1 LPWKTNYLA
10 NEKENSSMKVA
21 VVWNHDHSG
30 IINRFGAPCPEKY
43 GTKAIANVVTALQE
57 VGHEV
62 LLCEADKHLLAT
74 LERFMPPGLDT
85 PEGMVYNL
93 AYGIQGEC
101 RYTHLPAMLEM
112 AGVPYT
118 GSGPLGHA
126 LALDKVVTKVLMR
139 DAGIPTPEF
148 RVMLTGRED
157 TTGMRFPLVV
167 KPRHESTSFGL
178 ELVHDAASLEQAVR
192 AIVERYRQGALVEEY
207 IDGREVCIGLLGN
220 EPPEILP
227 AVEQDFGT
235 RAQRILTWADKMHTG
250 IAEPDKICP
259 APLSEEFAARL
270 RKIALATFHAC
281 HCRDYARVDIRID
294 HDGNPFVLEINSMA
308 SLGLGGSYMLA
319 AANAGYTPASLA
331 RRILDVAHTR
341 YFGIPAPLSSESD
354 AAHEVPVFEVTGGA
368 RRERDTGELQMQAAM
383 RA

>member
-1 LPWKTNYLA
+1 
-10 NEKENSSMKVA
+10 MKVA
-21 VVWNHDHSG
+21 VVWNQDHSG

-43 GTKAIANVVTALQE
+43 GVKAIANVVAALQE

-62 LLCEADKHLLAT
+62 LLCEADKHLFAK
-74 LERFMPPGLDT
+74 LEHFMPPRADGT
-85 PEGMVYNL
+85 PDGIAYNL

-101 RYTHLPAMLEM
+101 RYTHLPSMLEM

-118 GSGPLGHA
+118 GSGPLGHT
-126 LALDKVVTKVLMR
+126 LALDKVVTKILMR
-139 DAGIPTPEF
+139 HAGIPTPEF
-148 RVMLTGRED
+148 RVMLTGHED
-157 TTGMRFPLVV
+157 TAGMRFPLVV

-178 ELVHDAASLEQAVR
+178 ELVHDSASLERAVR

-227 AVEQDFGT
+227 AVEQEFGT
-235 RAQRILTWADKMHTG
+235 RAQRILTWADKMHTEV
-250 IAEPDKICP
+250 AEPDKICP
-259 APLSEEFAARL
+259 APLAVPLAAQL
-270 RKIALATFHAC
+270 RTIALATFQAC

-294 HDGNPFVLEINSMA
+294 HDGCPFVLEINSMA

-331 RRILDVAHTR
+331 RRILDVAHIR
-341 YFGIPAPLSSESD
+341 YFGVSAPLAPESD
-354 AAHEVPVFEVTGGA
+354 ATHEIPGGEMAGVTGCV
-368 RRERDTGELQMQAAM
+368 RDMGELLIRAAM
-383 RA
+383 GA